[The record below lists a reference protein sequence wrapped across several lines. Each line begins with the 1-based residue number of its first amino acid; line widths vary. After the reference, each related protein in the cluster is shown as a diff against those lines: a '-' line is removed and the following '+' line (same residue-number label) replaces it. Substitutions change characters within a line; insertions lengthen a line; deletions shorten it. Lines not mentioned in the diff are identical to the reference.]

1 MTLRRIAAL
10 LAAPALALASLT
22 LMAPAA
28 QAAAPGNDDFANA
41 QVVGPA
47 LPATATGSTVDATV
61 ESGEPSE
68 QGSGSGATV
77 WYKWTAPADATVA
90 VSTQGSETPDG
101 DGLDTFVDVYTGSS
115 LNALS
120 LVGSDDDSGTDNS
133 SVVTFDATSGTTYYV
148 QVDGYHYS
156 NGTATGS
163 IDLSITALD
172 ATLNGTVTVAGSAT
186 PVADACVEATSSS
199 YAVNTST
206 GDDGTYSVNLPAGT
220 YELHVSNCGSSGSL
234 LDADASGIVVAAHAT
249 VTHDV
254 QLEPAG
260 SISGTVTGPNG
271 AVPSDV
277 CVEAYNSDDSVDQGT
292 DTDETGAYTVN
303 NLPTGSYYLYFSDCG
318 GQGLIGAYYGGTTD
332 ESGSTQVTV
341 TAGSVT
347 SGKNIQLSRGASISG
362 TISSASGAVL
372 DNACAD
378 VYNDDVDQTGYVDES
393 GHYDV
398 QGLLAGTYR
407 VEFYQ
412 DCDASHPTTLWYN
425 GSSTEAGSQT
435 ITLTAG
441 QQKTGINAVFGQAP
455 VTGPSAAC
463 NGARATAQAATS
475 ALGSATTRLHS
486 DQGKLKKLGKKV
498 KKAKGHAK
506 SKLKKKQK
514 KLKKAVASD
523 KHAVS
528 TATTGVTS
536 ADAAV
541 SAACR

>member
-1 MTLRRIAAL
+1 MTLRRTAAL
-10 LAAPALALASLT
+10 IAAPALTLASLT

-28 QAAAPGNDDFANA
+28 QAAAPTNDDFASA
-41 QVVGPA
+41 RVVGPA
-47 LPATATGSTVDATV
+47 LPVAATGSNVGATV
-61 ESGEPSE
+61 QSGEPSE
-68 QGSGSGATV
+68 QTNGPGATV
-77 WYKWTAPADATVA
+77 WYSWTAPADANVA

-101 DGLDTFVDVYTGSS
+101 DSLDTFVDVYTGTS
-115 LNALS
+115 LDTLS
-120 LVGSDDDSGTDNS
+120 LVGSDDDSGMNGA
-133 SVVTFDATSGTTYYV
+133 SVVTFDATGGTTYYV
-148 QVDGYHYS
+148 QVDGYHYDS
-156 NGTATGS
+156 GAETGS
-163 IDLSITALD
+163 IDLSISELD
-172 ATLNGTVTVAGSAT
+172 ATLSGTVTVAGSAT

-199 YAVNTST
+199 YVVDTST
-206 GDDGTYSVNLPAGT
+206 DEDGSYSVSLPAGT
-220 YELHVSNCGSSGSL
+220 YGLHVSNCGSGASL
-234 LDADASGIVVAAHAT
+234 LDADASGIVVAAHAN

-254 QLEPAG
+254 QLEPGG

-271 AVPSDV
+271 AAPSDV
-277 CVEAYNSDDSVDQGT
+277 CVDAYNSDGSVDQGT
-292 DTDETGAYTVN
+292 DTDETGAYQID

-318 GQGLIGAYYGGTTD
+318 GQGLLGAYYGGTTD
-332 ESGSTQVTV
+332 ESASTQVAV

-362 TISSASGAVL
+362 TISSANGAAV

-378 VYNDDVDQTGYVDES
+378 VYNDDVDRTGYVDDS

-398 QGLLAGTYR
+398 QSLPAGTYW

-412 DCDASHPTTLWYN
+412 DCDASHPTTLWYG

-463 NGARATAQAATS
+463 TGARATAQAATS
-475 ALGSATTRLHS
+475 ALGSATTKLHR
-486 DQGKLKKLGKKV
+486 DQSKLKKLGKKV

-514 KLKKAVASD
+514 KLKKTVKSD
-523 KHAVS
+523 KHTVS
-528 TATTGVTS
+528 TATTGVS
-536 ADAAV
+536 NANAAV
-541 SAACR
+541 GAAC